1 MARKLLP
8 HPLIAELPEMDADE
22 FAAFKADIRINKGIR
37 NRIVLLDGKIID
49 GRHRYRALCELEMFD
64 IDKHT
69 MEFRSAW
76 GDPWSYVVSQMQHR
90 MRSPSIKAVE
100 AELLMDEIP
109 AERGEGK
116 RSEIVA
122 ELFGISAR
130 NIEIVRQ
137 IRKTAPKFYA
147 ELRSGKINVK
157 QAYNRSR
164 HTARVKSV
172 RKLHA
177 AGTVTIDDC
186 DLFHGDNVS
195 VMQGMPDESV
205 DVVFMDPPYNNG
217 WVYRDD
223 PSKDRLPDEVYLK
236 RMAAVFTEAKRLLR
250 PSGSLFVLIDGNYCD
265 PFGMLLR
272 EAGLV
277 RRNTI
282 VWWETFGTYNSA
294 ETNLGNACRFIHYY
308 SKTAK
313 PTFNKTELRDPSAR
327 AEVYGDKRAVDA
339 GKIPDNVWPASRV
352 QGTSNERVP
361 WQDKG
366 QAPQLPI
373 AVPERCILLASEPGE
388 IVLDPFNGN
397 GTSAVAALRH
407 GRKYIGIDRDSVGL
421 ERSRQWI
428 ASMLATG
435 GSK

>member
-1 MARKLLP
+1 MSKKLQP
-8 HPLIAELPEMDADE
+8 HPLIAELPEMAPEE
-22 FAAFKADIRINKGIR
+22 FAALKADLKANGLRS
-37 NRIVLLDGKIID
+37 RIVLHSGKILD
-49 GRHRYRALCELEMFD
+49 GRHRYTALNDLGTFD
-64 IDKHT
+64 ADKHT
-69 MEFRSAW
+69 MEFRSSW

-122 ELFGISAR
+122 ELFGISAA
-130 NIEIVRQ
+130 NIERVRQ
-137 IRKTAPKFYA
+137 IRKVAPKVYA
-147 ELRSGKINVK
+147 ELRGGRLNVN

-164 HTARVKSV
+164 HTTRAKSV

-177 AGTVTIDDC
+177 ANETTIADC
-186 DLFHGDNVS
+186 DLLHGDNVALMRS
-195 VMQGMPDESV
+195 MPDESV
-205 DVVFMDPPYNNG
+205 DVIFADPPYNNG
-217 WVYRDD
+217 WAYRED
-223 PSKDRLPDEVYLK
+223 PHKDQLSENAYLAQM
-236 RMAAVFTEAKRLLR
+236 RFWIEQSKRLLR
-250 PSGSLFVLIDGNYCD
+250 STGSLFVVIDGNYSD
-265 PFGMLLR
+265 HFGILLR
-272 EAGLV
+272 NAGLH

-282 VWWETFGTYNSA
+282 VWWETFGTYNTA

-327 AEVYGDKRAVDA
+327 AEVYGDKRAVDG

-352 QGTSNERVP
+352 TGTSVERVP

-397 GTSAVAALRH
+397 GTSAVAALRN
-407 GRKYIGIDRDSVGL
+407 GRKYIGIDRDRVGL

-428 ASMLATG
+428 ASMLAKG
-435 GSK
+435 GDK